1 MDQVSILA
9 IEVDLDLVPTED
21 GGRETPQL
29 AGCGEERIHVPTN
42 LDRPAGRRRPD
53 RSPQPRI
60 SRTSIPPGEQVTAI
74 LVATPSAKLQAGAEW
89 DRTRCSGSTRG
100 GAPAAMSVS
109 AASSPHQVNA

>member
-74 LVATPSAKLQAGAEW
+74 LVATLSAKLQAGAEW

>member
-21 GGRETPQL
+21 GRRETPQL

-53 RSPQPRI
+53 CSPHPRI
-60 SRTSIPPGEQVTAI
+60 SRTSIPPRGTGNGNLGRHSLDQV
-74 LVATPSAKLQAGAEW
+74 AGWRGVRPDELLRIHEGTRTCGHERVCCIES
-89 DRTRCSGSTRG
+89 RTR
-100 GAPAAMSVS
+100 
-109 AASSPHQVNA
+109 